1 MGDRVTV
8 AGAAAGSGGAAYRK
22 ILTYLAKGIGNY
34 NLNETNFAGLGAY
47 LPCLALIHNNT
58 AAAGTLLQISA
69 DNGSTWL
76 PAVPLASA
84 GVGVMVYLDT
94 ANTFRLVI
102 AGNAADIRIFI
113 Q

>member
-1 MGDRVTV
+1 MADRVAV
-8 AGAAAGSGGAAYRK
+8 AGAAAGTGGASYRR

-34 NLNETNFAGLGAY
+34 NLNETNFAGLGQY
-47 LPCLALIHNNT
+47 LPCLAVVHVGT
-58 AAAGTLLQISA
+58 AAAGSKLQISA

-76 PAVPLASA
+76 DLAALAAV
-84 GVGVMVYLDT
+84 GGIMVYLDT